1 MPSLLGINNL
11 EKEVNFILQQL
22 GPEEKAK
29 KFS

>member
-1 MPSLLGINNL
+1 MPSLLGINYL
-11 EKEVNFILQQL
+11 EKEVNLILQQL